1 MKNKL
6 LILKTAQN
14 KHISHM
20 TKLKNRLML
29 EISEESSGNTEN
41 VDAEAIVHTE
51 ALVDVAG
58 YYGNTH
64 MTTEYLITMY
74 VDVEDIDKYDKK
86 TWSTSYKE
94 IDEPY
99 FVEVKLLTIK
109 FTEYF

>member
-1 MKNKL
+1 
-6 LILKTAQN
+6 
-14 KHISHM
+14 
-20 TKLKNRLML
+20 
-29 EISEESSGNTEN
+29 
-41 VDAEAIVHTE
+41 
-51 ALVDVAG
+51 
-58 YYGNTH
+58 
-64 MTTEYLITMY
+64 MY